1 MVFCSQHA
9 EIPDNCEKAADS
21 SDAEYD
27 DDFEEYDSSEV
38 SKGTL
43 YLPYILFLKKNLK
56 YNIFIYIIEFT
67 FNFYANKILKSFFT
81 VKFGL
86 EFQKDIEFD
95 ICSQFCRI

>member
-43 YLPYILFLKKNLK
+43 YLPYILFFKKFWNTISLS
-56 YNIFIYIIEFT
+56 
-67 FNFYANKILKSFFT
+67 ILLNS
-81 VKFGL
+81 L
-86 EFQKDIEFD
+86 
-95 ICSQFCRI
+95 

>member
-1 MVFCSQHA
+1 MIFCSHNA

-43 YLPYILFLKKNLK
+43 YFYSIFKFFFGK
-56 YNIFIYIIEFT
+56 YNIFNIYFT
-67 FNFYANKILKSFFT
+67 LIFMQI
-81 VKFGL
+81 KF
-86 EFQKDIEFD
+86 
-95 ICSQFCRI
+95 

>member
-43 YLPYILFLKKNLK
+43 YLPYILFLKKNFEIQYL
-56 YNIFIYIIEFT
+56 YLYYWIH

-86 EFQKDIEFD
+86 KVQQDIEFN
-95 ICSQFCRI
+95 ICW

>member
-43 YLPYILFLKKNLK
+43 YLPYILFLKKILK
-56 YNIFIYIIEFT
+56 YLYIFIYIIEFT
-67 FNFYANKILKSFFT
+67 LIFMQI
-81 VKFGL
+81 KF
-86 EFQKDIEFD
+86 
-95 ICSQFCRI
+95 

>member
-43 YLPYILFLKKNLK
+43 YLPYILFFKK
-56 YNIFIYIIEFT
+56 I
-67 FNFYANKILKSFFT
+67 
-81 VKFGL
+81 
-86 EFQKDIEFD
+86 
-95 ICSQFCRI
+95 

>member
-1 MVFCSQHA
+1 MYEQISIRCNRKYSLSHLMVFCSQHA

-43 YLPYILFLKKNLK
+43 YLPYILF
-56 YNIFIYIIEFT
+56 
-67 FNFYANKILKSFFT
+67 
-81 VKFGL
+81 
-86 EFQKDIEFD
+86 
-95 ICSQFCRI
+95 

>member
-43 YLPYILFLKKNLK
+43 YLPYILFFKFFFLK

-67 FNFYANKILKSFFT
+67 
-81 VKFGL
+81 
-86 EFQKDIEFD
+86 
-95 ICSQFCRI
+95 